1 MSKSEVRI
9 LLTGVIGQVG
19 GELQPLLQPFGTV
32 IAADLPDFDFLNPA
46 SVRSFARECK
56 PDWIVNPAAYTAV
69 DKAESE
75 RDLAYAINAEA
86 PRILGEVAVELGI
99 PVVHFSTDYVFS
111 GAGTKPW
118 VENDETGPLGVYG
131 ASKLAGEKAL
141 AATGAAHLIFRTSWV
156 YGSRGKNFLLT
167 ILPLAFQKEELRIV
181 DDQYGAPTWSRDLAH
196 LVVHVMKKMTETRAA
211 SGASAE
217 EAVRAVQGV
226 YHAVNSGETT
236 WFGFA
241 AEFLR
246 LAAAARPNRKIASV
260 VPISSAE
267 YPTPARRPAN
277 SRLDCSSLKHVFGYT
292 MPSWQ
297 ESAAAVVTEVLSN
310 PASGL

>member
-1 MSKSEVRI
+1 
-9 LLTGVIGQVG
+9 
-19 GELQPLLQPFGTV
+19 
-32 IAADLPDFDFLNPA
+32 
-46 SVRSFARECK
+46 
-56 PDWIVNPAAYTAV
+56 
-69 DKAESE
+69 
-75 RDLAYAINAEA
+75 
-86 PRILGEVAVELGI
+86 
-99 PVVHFSTDYVFS
+99 
-111 GAGTKPW
+111 
-118 VENDETGPLGVYG
+118 VYG

-167 ILPLAFQKEELRIV
+167 ILPLAFHREELRIV

-196 LVVHVMKKMTETRAA
+196 LVVHVMRKMTETRAA

-217 EAVRAVQGV
+217 EAVRTVQGV

-267 YPTPARRPAN
+267 YPTPASRPAN
-277 SRLDCSSLKHVFGYT
+277 SRLDCSSLKRVFGYT

-297 ESAAAVVTEVLSN
+297 ESTAAVVTEVLSN
-310 PASGL
+310 PALGL